1 MYFIEELKRIQK
13 IHQLISCQCTGSP
26 DELAASI
33 CVSRRDLYYILH
45 GLKKM
50 GAKICYS
57 RTKKTFYYTNRFNL
71 NMQIKVS
78 LLGEKETNILGS
90 GSVKVLSES
99 KVTCDFV
106 ALNIGF

>member
-1 MYFIEELKRIQK
+1 MYFIKELKRIQK

-26 DELAASI
+26 DDLAASI
-33 CVSRRDLYYILH
+33 YVSRRDLYYILH

-78 LLGEKETNILGS
+78 LLGEKETDILGS

>member
-45 GLKKM
+45 GLKKL
-50 GAKICYS
+50 GAKISYS
-57 RTKKTFYYTNRFNL
+57 RTKKTFRYTNYFNL
-71 NMQIKVS
+71 SMEFKVS
-78 LLGEKETNILGS
+78 FVREKELMFLE
-90 GSVKVLSES
+90 VEM
-99 KVTCDFV
+99 
-106 ALNIGF
+106 

>member
-45 GLKKM
+45 GLKKL
-50 GAKICYS
+50 GAKMSYS
-57 RTKKTFYYTNRFNL
+57 RTKKTFRYTNDFDL
-71 NMQIKVS
+71 SMELKVS
-78 LLGEKETNILGS
+78 FIGEKELNVLGC
-90 GSVKVLSES
+90 GTVNA
-99 KVTCDFV
+99 TFV
-106 ALNIGF
+106 IDIPCNFIAWNV